1 MIKFNHDEILSSLIK
16 RAWYTCNFLNHIM
29 EANELLLYAVFLQ
42 NQLQQCI
49 IGNFQARAQKNFK
62 KSIPKNRAFLYLRK
76 RKPLKKRLIFEEVTL
91 QDQKKIKN
99 LSQITEKIHFQNCYL
114 KKCITKTRSLKK
126 YIFEIYIFK
135 IIFSKNI
142 DFRALIYFSSK
153 SLEPSKELSKSSIIC
168 LTITFS

>member
-1 MIKFNHDEILSSLIK
+1 
-16 RAWYTCNFLNHIM
+16 M

-99 LSQITEKIHFQNCYL
+99 LSQITEKIYFQNCYL

-126 YIFEIYIFK
+126 YIFEIYIIK
-135 IIFSKNI
+135 IIFSKRLQSFNLFFI
-142 DFRALIYFSSK
+142 K
-153 SLEPSKELSKSSIIC
+153 IIR
-168 LTITFS
+168 TIKRTF